1 MADLISMKTKLTL
14 LFLLVL
20 FKGYSQEDTKIIRG
34 RITNA
39 FIGSGLSDVVVSIV
53 GKNSYFTKSDS
64 LGYYEKQVSPGTYA
78 VILQRA
84 GFKTQ
89 QHNIVVLS
97 GKQQVQDFFME
108 EYKVNLDSVTVVAVN
123 NNAESIELDM
133 WNMQRYAAAFYDPAR
148 MSTSYAAIM
157 NADDQANNVLI
168 HGSSP
173 NYIQWKLE
181 GVEIANPNHLENGG
195 TVNDRPTLNGGSVSL
210 FSAQLLQ
217 NSNFQLSAFDPS
229 SGNALTGIFDM
240 KLRNGNNEK
249 YEHIIQVS
257 LLGTDI
263 SMEGPFMKKKGAS
276 FLFNYRY
283 STIGLLSL
291 MGINFGG
298 ELTNFQ
304 DFSAVVT
311 YPLKKG
317 QIKLFGI
324 LGNSETIFRGEK
336 DSLEF
341 ETEKDLRNIDYHSFT
356 SINGLSFLTSINN
369 TTMWKTVVAYS
380 AKDASRSSRNS
391 GIYWKYV
398 PEELDRYQQ
407 QKISTL
413 NYLSKRFG
421 NSLRF
426 KAGTYVNYFT
436 NEIHS
441 GINDINFIDGKVDD
455 LLIQP
460 FVSLEG
466 TINKFDY
473 RVGLHGFCQPRI
485 SENNIQPR
493 AMLTYNISG
502 SQWIRLNYGTG
513 AQLQPAFLYLSNTA
527 NRNLKPTL
535 TSTYSFIH
543 HLDYKGVEFRSELF
557 YQYFSRVPVNE
568 AQHFSAFNYY
578 NEQLTFPL
586 ESKGKG
592 ESYGYDLSI
601 EKHFLTAYFVSS
613 VSIFQSDFTI
623 GSETKDS
630 RFNSNYNFAFTAG
643 KEYALKNKN
652 KILSTDARFFCR
664 NGFFEPDP
672 ESSQVFVYNSRM
684 QDYYR
689 VDLRISY
696 RKNRRNSSVIWA
708 LDIQNISNHQ
718 NPSYHYYDSYTE
730 KIETHYQQGIVPV
743 LSYKILF

>member
-1 MADLISMKTKLTL
+1 MKTKLTL

-20 FKGYSQEDTKIIRG
+20 SKGYSQEDTKIIRG

-39 FIGSGLSDVVVSIV
+39 FIGSGLPNVVVGII
-53 GKNSYFTKSDS
+53 GNTSYFTKSDS
-64 LGYYEKQVSPGTYA
+64 LGYYEKKVSPGTYS
-78 VILQRA
+78 VVLQLP

-97 GKQQVQDFFME
+97 GKQQVQDFYME
-108 EYKVNLDSVTVVAVN
+108 EYKVNLDSVTVTAVN

-148 MSTSYAAIM
+148 MSTSYAAII
-157 NADDQANNVLI
+157 NADDQANNVLV
-168 HGSSP
+168 HGTSP

-195 TVNDRPTLNGGSVSL
+195 TVNDRPTINGGSVSL

-240 KLRNGNNEK
+240 KLRSGNNEK

-263 SMEGPFMKKKGAS
+263 SMEGPLFKKKGAS

-311 YPLKKG
+311 YPLRKG
-317 QIKLFGI
+317 QLKLFGI
-324 LGNSETIFRGEK
+324 LGNSETIFRGGK

-341 ETEKDLRNIDYHSFT
+341 ESEKDLRNIDYHSFT
-356 SINGLSFLTSINN
+356 TINGLSFLTSINN
-369 TTMWKTVVAYS
+369 TVMWKTVVAYS
-380 AKDASRSSRNS
+380 AKNASRSSRSS
-391 GIYWKYV
+391 GLYWQDV
-398 PEELDRYQQ
+398 PEENDRYQQ

-426 KAGTYVNYFT
+426 KAGTYVNYFISD
-436 NEIHS
+436 IHS
-441 GINDINFIDGKVDD
+441 GVNDINFASGKVEDA
-455 LLIQP
+455 LIEP

-466 TINKFDY
+466 TVFSKFDY

-485 SENNIQPR
+485 NENNIQPR

-513 AQLQPAFLYLSNTA
+513 AQLQPAYLYVGNVE

-535 TSTYSFIH
+535 TSTYSLIH
-543 HLDYKGVEFRSELF
+543 QLDYKGVEFKSELF
-557 YQYFSRVPVNE
+557 YQSFSRIPVNE
-568 AQHFSAFNYY
+568 AMHFSGFNYY
-578 NEQLTFPL
+578 NEQITFPL

-592 ESYGYDLSI
+592 ESYGYDLTI
-601 EKHFLTAYFVSS
+601 EKHFLTAYIVTSA
-613 VSIFQSDFTI
+613 SIFKSSYTI
-623 GSETKDS
+623 GPVTRDA

-643 KEYALKNKN
+643 KEYTLKNKN
-652 KILSTDARFFCR
+652 KMLSTDVRFFVR
-664 NGFFEPDP
+664 NGFFETDP
-672 ESSQVFVYNSRM
+672 EGTEAFVYNSRM
-684 QDYYR
+684 EDYYR
-689 VDLRISY
+689 VDLRLSY

-708 LDIQNISNHQ
+708 LDIQNVSNRR
-718 NPSYHYYDSYTE
+718 NPSYHYYDSYTG
-730 KIETHYQQGIVPV
+730 KVETHQQQGIVPV